1 MRKFKTIKQEWEHLD
16 NKRTSICSR
25 TEDYARWTL
34 PYLFPPKGTTDS
46 QEISVAAGSIG
57 ARSVNHLANKL
68 VSTLFVPYRPFFR
81 LTLTDEAR
89 QALNQSGVDDANI
102 DKMLA
107 GAENAAM
114 QSMSVAIHRTQAV
127 LAMKNLIVTGN
138 ACLYYPPE
146 GNVEVYNLR
155 DYVVQRNMNGKLL
168 KLITRDSKV
177 YEALPPKVQAEL
189 QKNTRRQY
197 KPDTCVDLFT
207 KIEYDHAKTKYIVT
221 QAVDTYTLPDVVGTY
236 PSDKLPW
243 IVLTWNMVRGEDYG
257 RGLVEDYAY
266 AFHSHQVLTSAQ
278 MRLYA
283 IVADVKL
290 LVDPSSVIDP
300 QELNDSPAGTYIAGR
315 AEDISCPQFGVQVNL
330 AGINEKI
337 ASLERELAQAFLLTS
352 AVTRDAERVTAEE
365 IRMQVTEL
373 ETAHGGIYSRL
384 AAEWQTPLVGIVLDR
399 IGFKLDNNFVPQ
411 VVTGMEAMSRS
422 GDLENM
428 QLFITDLAN
437 TAAIPE
443 RFQAYL
449 KEDGLLAT
457 LGALRSVQYEKFL
470 KTAEEVAQ
478 ERNAAQQQAMQMQ
491 QQQIEM
497 QASADTQRE
506 LAKNL

>member
-1 MRKFKTIKQEWEHLD
+1 MSKFKTIKQEWEHLD
-16 NKRTSICSR
+16 NKRVSICNH

-34 PYLFPPKGTTDS
+34 PYLFPPRGTTDS
-46 QEISVAAGSIG
+46 QEMSVAAGSIG

-89 QALNQSGVDDANI
+89 QALVSRGIKEEDI
-102 DKMLA
+102 DLMLSR
-107 GAENAAM
+107 AENAAM
-114 QSMSVAIHRTQAV
+114 QSMSIAVHRTQAV

-138 ACLYYPPE
+138 ACLYYPQE

-177 YEALPPKVQAEL
+177 FEALPPNVQKAL
-189 QKNTRRQY
+189 QENTRRRY
-197 KPDTCVDLFT
+197 KPDTSVDLFT
-207 KIEYDHAKTKYIVT
+207 KIEYNYDTTKYVVT

-236 PSDKLPW
+236 PADKLPW

-266 AFHSHQVLTSAQ
+266 AFHSHQVLTAAQ

-290 LVDPSSVIDP
+290 LVDPASTIDVE
-300 QELNDSPAGTYIAGR
+300 ELNTSASGTYIPGKAD
-315 AEDISCPQFGVQVNL
+315 DITCPKFGVEFNL

-337 ASLERELAQAFLLTS
+337 SSLERELAQAFLLTS

-399 IGFKLDNNFVPQ
+399 IGFSLDGNYVPQ

-428 QLFITDLAN
+428 QLFIADLAN

-443 RFQAYL
+443 RFQMYL

-470 KTAEEVAQ
+470 KSQEEVAKEQ
-478 ERNAAQQQAMQMQ
+478 AAAQQQAMQMQ

-497 QASADTQRE
+497 QANADAQRE

>member
-1 MRKFKTIKQEWEHLD
+1 MRPLTIKQEWEKLD
-16 NKRTSICSR
+16 GKRASICSR

-34 PYLFPPKGTTDS
+34 PYLFPMKGTTSS
-46 QEISVAAGSIG
+46 QELAVAAGSIG

-81 LTLTDEAR
+81 LTLTDAARNALLEQGIDEA
-89 QALNQSGVDDANI
+89 QIDLALSN
-102 DKMLA
+102 
-107 GAENAAM
+107 AENAAM
-114 QSMSVAIHRTQAV
+114 QSMSIAVHRTQAV

-138 ACLYYPPE
+138 ACLYYPKE

-155 DYVVQRNMNGKLL
+155 DYVVQRNMNGMVL

-177 YEALPPKVQAEL
+177 YEALPVTVQEEL
-189 QKNTRRQY
+189 KKNSRRNY
-197 KPDTCVDLFT
+197 KPDTNVDLFT
-207 KIEYDHAKTKYIVT
+207 KVEYSHGKKKYYVS
-221 QAVDTYTLPDVVGTY
+221 QAVDDYLLPDVQGSY
-236 PSDKLPW
+236 PVDKLPW

-283 IVADVKL
+283 IVADLKL
-290 LVDPSSVIDP
+290 LVDPSSTIDP
-300 QELNDSPAGTYIAGR
+300 EELNAAPPGTYIAGR
-315 AEDISCPQFGVQVNL
+315 AEDITCPQFGVEYNL
-330 AGINEKI
+330 AGINDKI
-337 ASLERELAQAFLLTS
+337 ASLEREIAQAFLLTS

-365 IRMQVTEL
+365 IRMQITEL

-384 AAEWQTPLVGIVLDR
+384 AAEWQTPLVGIVLER
-399 IGFKLDNNFVPQ
+399 IDFELDKNIVPQ

-428 QLFITDLAN
+428 QLFIQDLAS

-443 RFQAYL
+443 RFQQYL
-449 KEDGLLAT
+449 KEEGFIAT
-457 LGALRSVQYEKFL
+457 VGALRSVQYNKFL

-478 ERNAAQQQAMQMQ
+478 EQAAAQQQALQMQ
-491 QQQIEM
+491 QQQMDM
-497 QASADTQRE
+497 QMNANAQVE
-506 LAKNL
+506 LAKTM

>member
-16 NKRTSICSR
+16 NKRSSICSR

-34 PYLFPPKGTTDS
+34 PYLFLPKGTTDS

-89 QALNQSGVDDANI
+89 EEMQRGGVSDAEI
-102 DKMLA
+102 DLMLSRLEA
-107 GAENAAM
+107 TAM
-114 QSMSVAIHRTQAV
+114 QSMSIAIHRTQAV

-177 YEALPPKVQAEL
+177 YEALPPKVQAAL
-189 QKNTRRQY
+189 QSNTKRQY

-207 KIEYDHAKTKYIVT
+207 KIEYDYSKTKYVVT

-290 LVDPSSVIDP
+290 LVDPSSTIDP
-300 QELNDSPAGTYIAGR
+300 QELNESPAGTYIPGR
-315 AEDISCPQFGVQVNL
+315 AEDITCPQFGVEFNL

-365 IRMQVTEL
+365 IRMQATEL

-399 IGFKLDNNFVPQ
+399 IGFKLDGNFVPQ

-428 QLFITDLAN
+428 QLFIADLSN

-443 RFQAYL
+443 RFQAYI

-470 KTAEEVAQ
+470 KTPEEVAKEQ
-478 ERNAAQQQAMQMQ
+478 AAAQQRAMQMQ

-497 QASADTQRE
+497 QANADTQRE

>member
-1 MRKFKTIKQEWEHLD
+1 MPKLTIKQEWEQLD
-16 NKRTSICSR
+16 NKRSSICTR

-34 PYLFPPKGTTDS
+34 PYLFPTKGTTDT
-46 QEISVAAGSIG
+46 QELSVAAGSIG

-81 LTLTDEAR
+81 LTLTDEAKK
-89 QALNQSGVDDANI
+89 QLMASGIQEAEI
-102 DKMLA
+102 DTMLTK
-107 GAENAAM
+107 AENAAM
-114 QSMSVAIHRTQAV
+114 QSMSIAIHRTQAV

-155 DYVVQRNMNGKLL
+155 DYVVRRSMNGMLI

-177 YEALPPKVQAEL
+177 YEALPVDI
-189 QKNTRRQY
+189 QKKLLKDSHRQY
-197 KPDTCVDLFT
+197 KPDTPVDLFT
-207 KIEYDHAKTKYIVT
+207 KIEYNHSRKKYYVT
-221 QAVDTYTLPDVVGTY
+221 QAVDNYLLPNVNGSYPVG
-236 PSDKLPW
+236 KLPW

-283 IVADVKL
+283 IVSDLKL
-290 LVDPSSVIDP
+290 LVDPSSTIDP
-300 QELNDSPAGTYIAGR
+300 EELNSAPPGTYIAGR
-315 AEDISCPQFGVQVNL
+315 AEDITCPQFGVEFNL

-337 ASLERELAQAFLLTS
+337 SSLERELAQAFLLTS

-365 IRMQVTEL
+365 IRMQITEL

-399 IGFKLDNNFVPQ
+399 IGIELDQNIVPQ

-428 QLFITDLAN
+428 QLFLQDLAS
-437 TAAIPE
+437 TGTIPE
-443 RFQAYL
+443 RFQVYL
-449 KEDGLLAT
+449 NEAGLIAT
-457 LGALRSVQYEKFL
+457 LGALRNVQYSKFL
-470 KTAEEVAQ
+470 KSPEEVAQ
-478 ERNAAQQQAMQMQ
+478 EQAAAQQQAMQMQ
-491 QQQIEM
+491 QQQMDMQMNANTQVEM
-497 QASADTQRE
+497 
-506 LAKNL
+506 AKNM

>member
-1 MRKFKTIKQEWEHLD
+1 MQQRTIKQEWEQLD
-16 NKRTSICSR
+16 GKRSSICSR

-34 PYLFPPKGTTDS
+34 PYLFPTKGTTES
-46 QEISVAAGSIG
+46 QELSVAAGSIG

-81 LTLTDEAR
+81 LTLTDDATK
-89 QALNQSGVDDANI
+89 ALVAQGISESDI
-102 DKMLA
+102 DLMLSK
-107 GAENAAM
+107 AENAAM

-138 ACLYYPPE
+138 ACLYYPPK
-146 GNVEVYNLR
+146 GNVEVYNFR
-155 DYVVQRNMNGKLL
+155 DYVVRRNMNGMVI

-177 YEALPPKVQAEL
+177 YEALPQDVQKEL
-189 QKNTRRQY
+189 QKNTLSKY
-197 KPDTCVDLFT
+197 KPDTQVDLFT
-207 KIEYDHAKTKYIVT
+207 KIEYSNAKRKYFVT
-221 QAVDTYTLPDVVGTY
+221 QAVDNYQLPKVRGSY
-236 PSDKLPW
+236 PIDKLPW

-266 AFHSHQVLTSAQ
+266 AFHSHQVLTAAQ

-283 IVADVKL
+283 IVADLKL
-290 LVDPSSVIDP
+290 LVDPASTIDP
-300 QELNDSPAGTYIAGR
+300 DELNSAPPGTYIAGR
-315 AEDISCPQFGVQVNL
+315 AEDITCPQFGVEFNL

-337 ASLERELAQAFLLTS
+337 AALERELAQAFLLTS

-399 IGFKLDNNFVPQ
+399 IGFKLDGNFIPQ

-428 QLFITDLAN
+428 QLFIQDLAN

-443 RFQAYL
+443 RFQQYL
-449 KEDGLLAT
+449 KEDGFLAT
-457 LGALRSVQYEKFL
+457 IGALRSVQYQKFL
-470 KTAEEVAQ
+470 KSAEEVAKEQ
-478 ERNAAQQQAMQMQ
+478 AAAQQQAMQMQ
-491 QQQIEM
+491 QQQMDM
-497 QASADTQRE
+497 QMNANAQLE
-506 LAKNL
+506 LAKNM